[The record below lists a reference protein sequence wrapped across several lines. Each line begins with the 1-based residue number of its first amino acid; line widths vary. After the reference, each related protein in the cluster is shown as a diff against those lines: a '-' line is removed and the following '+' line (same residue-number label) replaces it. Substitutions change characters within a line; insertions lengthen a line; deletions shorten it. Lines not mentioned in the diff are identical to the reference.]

1 MKIKLAICT
10 PSAGFVRVE
19 FAETLSRLML
29 SLKSDKRLN
38 VVDQKFFYICGSIIP
53 YNRQW
58 CVEQAQKWGATHV
71 LFIDDD
77 MSFEPEVVK
86 RLLQVSHIY
95 PIIGCNCVKRL
106 YPITFMAVDFKGQ
119 EVSSATATGIE
130 EVMFTGNSV
139 ILTDIHVFDKIQKPW
154 FAFPY
159 HEDAEKFETED
170 YYFQR
175 KALEAGFGTYIDHDA
190 SKGVIHIGAHNF
202 NAFDSFHKTV

>member
-29 SLKSDKRLN
+29 SLKADKKLN
-38 VVDQKFFYICGSIIP
+38 IVDQKFFYICGSVIP

-86 RLLQVSHIY
+86 RLLQVSSIY

-106 YPITFMAVDFKGQ
+106 YPITFMAVDFNGQ
-119 EVSSATATGIE
+119 EVSSETAKGIE
-130 EVMFTGNSV
+130 EVMYTGNSV
-139 ILTDIHVFDKIQKPW
+139 LLVDIKVFDNIEKPW

-159 HEDAEKFETED
+159 VGGGFETED

-175 KALEAGFGTYIDHDA
+175 KASEAGHGTYVDHDA

-202 NAFDSFHKTV
+202 NAFDSFHKVN